1 MPQRQTNPRAQVPR
15 SQVSLLSP
23 RHTSLFQAS
32 APAPP
37 GERDE
42 QKQKVGLGLRAVA
55 QGGRSRARAR
65 HTRSGLVREGELPG
79 PGFREAQRAPRNG
92 VPVCAR
98 AHRQTQRVLSKSAFH
113 VFYKFLRIQSEHF
126 LKRTVGSCAYAPG
139 KARPR
144 RFPAPHGTGRGLQTW
159 AHPPQAAP
167 LEASPS
173 SPQPHGHQLS
183 TYLLSE
189 SGSWPGTPS
198 AEPPRRFPVIR
209 RSTSTAAQG
218 ACPSGS
224 RRGAHRAPDTP
235 PGALALRREPLR
247 KAQACTGLAGAGPW
261 RGAPRELQLEA
272 EGLLPL
278 RAPRAPDAG
287 QPLTPT
293 PDGRAGRL
301 HTAPTARRALGKPP

>member
-1 MPQRQTNPRAQVPR
+1 M
-15 SQVSLLSP
+15 
-23 RHTSLFQAS
+23 
-32 APAPP
+32 
-37 GERDE
+37 
-42 QKQKVGLGLRAVA
+42 
-55 QGGRSRARAR
+55 
-65 HTRSGLVREGELPG
+65 
-79 PGFREAQRAPRNG
+79 
-92 VPVCAR
+92 PVCAR

-167 LEASPS
+167 LQASPS

-224 RRGAHRAPDTP
+224 RRARTALQTHLPMLLHTQMGAAAESTGVHGARRGRTVEGSAKGAAAGGRGPAAP
-235 PGALALRREPLR
+235 
-247 KAQACTGLAGAGPW
+247 Q
-261 RGAPRELQLEA
+261 GAP
-272 EGLLPL
+272 GP
-278 RAPRAPDAG
+278 
-287 QPLTPT
+287 
-293 PDGRAGRL
+293 
-301 HTAPTARRALGKPP
+301 

>member
-1 MPQRQTNPRAQVPR
+1 M
-15 SQVSLLSP
+15 
-23 RHTSLFQAS
+23 
-32 APAPP
+32 
-37 GERDE
+37 
-42 QKQKVGLGLRAVA
+42 
-55 QGGRSRARAR
+55 
-65 HTRSGLVREGELPG
+65 
-79 PGFREAQRAPRNG
+79 
-92 VPVCAR
+92 PVCAR

-167 LEASPS
+167 LQASPS

-224 RRGAHRAPDTP
+224 RRSAHRAPDTP
-235 PGALALRREPLR
+235 PHALAHSDGSCCGKHRRARGSQGPDRGGERQGSCSWRPGACCPSGRPGPL
-247 KAQACTGLAGAGPW
+247 KPGSPSPPPQTAEQAACTQRLQHSGHLENHPESTTA
-261 RGAPRELQLEA
+261 APAQ
-272 EGLLPL
+272 
-278 RAPRAPDAG
+278 
-287 QPLTPT
+287 
-293 PDGRAGRL
+293 
-301 HTAPTARRALGKPP
+301 